1 MKDQNVIILDK
12 YLKANEID
20 IENLSKEEKDKLY
33 KGMV

>member
-12 YLKANEID
+12 YLKTNEID